1 MIWNILEIFILDWKE
16 NKWIIV
22 NIFIRWDYIIED
34 NFILIWNECFV
45 IIIIL
50 L

>member
-22 NIFIRWDYIIED
+22 NIFIRWDCIIEY